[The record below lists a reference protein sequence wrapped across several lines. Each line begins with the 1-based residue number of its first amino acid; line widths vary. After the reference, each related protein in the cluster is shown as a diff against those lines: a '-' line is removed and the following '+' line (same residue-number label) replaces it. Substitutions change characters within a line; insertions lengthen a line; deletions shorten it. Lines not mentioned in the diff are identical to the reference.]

1 MYKLSHY
8 LFMSVKFTLPFIFIF
23 CLTSLVMSESL
34 SNLDKQVNASP
45 KQSTTTSSSRVYNE
59 QSGYNTSVQVIGSE
73 KKFNRV
79 RFSPNMFVA
88 WQSLYITAQTYDLI
102 GQLKSNGYVQSDATL
117 SESVRD
123 LSVPLTPN
131 LVINESEIR
140 TYYKRKYS
148 LDWVVNELVSVGV
161 LTNDGF
167 LTDTSSFSDTFN
179 EKNFD
184 IYWPKIRKIKFDFS
198 NDTISESMAMELFRL
213 IKEAS
218 LVVIVTQEETTRYQ
232 SRKDNFVDGFFDQL
246 GGSILGNLFYK
257 DKIKT
262 VKQKMTY
269 TPNTNVYDLF
279 STIEFGFVSSPYAKG
294 ARGDLAF
301 YGQSYQNS
309 VSVHYAK
316 DGQLSHVGARLVF
329 YNQQKNY
336 IQARKLQAGGV
347 FVSWDEIQESASRLG
362 VSSIQYSW
370 THVGM
375 SYDVQLSLGVASKF
389 SSHRSDMQLGPAFRF
404 DGTYHFISHLSA
416 YYGVEA
422 NFGLN
427 LLDEENRTPW
437 VMSRYFLGLQTGK
450 SWLQL
455 RTGYEWWVMGS
466 NDHVGFD
473 GMTIGLGATF

>member
-1 MYKLSHY
+1 MRVKPTF
-8 LFMSVKFTLPFIFIF
+8 LFVFVF
-23 CLTSLVMSESL
+23 CLTSHVMSESL
-34 SNLDKQVNASP
+34 SNLDKQVNASS
-45 KQSTTTSSSRVYNE
+45 KRSATTSSSRIYNE
-59 QSGYNTSVQVIGSE
+59 KSGYNTSVQVIGSE

-79 RFSPNMFVA
+79 RFSPNIFVA
-88 WQSLYITAQTYDLI
+88 WQSLYIMAQTYDLI
-102 GQLKSNGYVQSDATL
+102 SQLKSNGYVQFDGTL

-140 TYYKRKYS
+140 THYKRKYS
-148 LDWVVNELVSVGV
+148 LDWIVNELVSVGV

-184 IYWPKIRKIKFDFS
+184 VYWPKIRKIELNFS
-198 NDTISESMAMELFRL
+198 NDTIAESMAMELFRL

-257 DKIKT
+257 DKIRT
-262 VKQKMTY
+262 VKQKIVY

-279 STIEFGFVSSPYAKG
+279 STIEFGFVSAPYAKG
-294 ARGDLAF
+294 ARGNLTF
-301 YGQSYQNS
+301 YGQSYQNNMGI
-309 VSVHYAK
+309 HYAK
-316 DGQLSHVGARLVF
+316 DKQLSHVGARLVF

-336 IQARKLQAGGV
+336 IQARKLQARGV
-347 FVSWDEIQESASRLG
+347 LISWDELRESASRLG

-370 THVGM
+370 AHLGM
-375 SYDVQLSLGVASKF
+375 SYDLQLSLGLASKF
-389 SSHRSDMQLGPAFRF
+389 STSRSDMQLGPAFRF
-404 DGTYHFISHLSA
+404 GGTYHFISHLSA

-427 LLDEENRTPW
+427 FLDEENRTPW
-437 VMSRYFLGLQTGK
+437 VMSRYFLGVQTGV
-450 SWLQL
+450 SSFQL
-455 RTGYEWWVMGS
+455 RGGYEWWVMGS
-466 NDHVGFD
+466 NNYVGFD